1 MLDSGGQPHWEGA
14 VNARHV
20 LGSIYRMG
28 RSEWLTTEGWE
39 QAYADGVRTVIDL
52 RNPTERNR
60 RPTDPA
66 IDEAARAG
74 IAIINAPTE
83 EPGHPEFERVAV
95 PYMNHPRL
103 YPANVEY
110 FPDRIAEVFRRIA
123 AAEGNI
129 VLHCSA
135 GRDRTGLVVS
145 MLLQLAGRQDLLE
158 SQYEAALR
166 GINEWHKVSPV
177 KHPYESH
184 IGEQELVEHL
194 AERVA
199 ALDEF
204 VGSLDVEAFLLAHG
218 LSQAEIDSITGKLVR
233 PQRQDSPDATR
244 VSSKKHGGTKP

>member
-1 MLDSGGQPHWEGA
+1 MLDAGGQPHWDGA

-20 LGSIYRMG
+20 LGRIYRMG
-28 RSEWLTTEGWE
+28 RSEWLTTAGWE

-52 RNPTERNR
+52 RNPTERTR

-74 IAIINAPTE
+74 ITIISSPTE
-83 EPGHPEFERVAV
+83 EPGHPEFDRLAV

-123 AAEGNI
+123 AAEGSI

-145 MLLQLAGRQDLLE
+145 MLLQLAGRQDLLQP
-158 SQYEAALR
+158 QYEAALR
-166 GINEWHKVSPV
+166 GINDWHLASPV

-184 IGEQELVEHL
+184 LGEAELVGHL
-194 AERVA
+194 AERAA
-199 ALDEF
+199 ALDAF
-204 VGSLDVEAFLLAHG
+204 VGSIDAEEFLLAHG
-218 LSQAEIDSITGKLVR
+218 VARRELDSILRKLSGASW
-233 PQRQDSPDATR
+233 QDSPPVAGVSPKKPDGTR
-244 VSSKKHGGTKP
+244 P